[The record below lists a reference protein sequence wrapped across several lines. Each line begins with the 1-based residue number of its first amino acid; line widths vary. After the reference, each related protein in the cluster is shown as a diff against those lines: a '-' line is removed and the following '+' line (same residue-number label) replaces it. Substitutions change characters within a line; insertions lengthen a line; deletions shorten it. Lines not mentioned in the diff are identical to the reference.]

1 MAGLHYIVISN
12 QKLFFMQNY
21 KNHSRYYPFHH
32 FVLTPLTLVY
42 FVWTLVNLIS
52 AIGLGV
58 QVSEQ
63 VYHLIGATI
72 LLLLP
77 LLARIYALKNQDR
90 IIRLEM
96 RQRYFELTGSSFRE
110 KERKLRLSQII
121 ALRFAGDNE
130 LLALIER
137 TIKEG
142 LRSKVI
148 KQSIENWQEDK
159 RRV

>member
-1 MAGLHYIVISN
+1 
-12 QKLFFMQNY
+12 MQNY
-21 KNHSRYYPFHH
+21 KNHTRYYPFHH
-32 FVLTPLTLVY
+32 FVLTPLTLV
-42 FVWTLVNLIS
+42 FFIWTLVNLFS
-52 AIGLGV
+52 AIGSGV
-58 QVSEQ
+58 QVSQE

-96 RQRYFELTGSSFRE
+96 RQRYFELTGESFRE

-130 LLALIER
+130 LLELIDKA
-137 TIKEG
+137 IKEG

-148 KQSIENWQEDK
+148 KQSIENWQEDN

>member
-1 MAGLHYIVISN
+1 
-12 QKLFFMQNY
+12 MQNY
-21 KNHSRYYPFHH
+21 KNHTRYYPFHH

-42 FVWTLVNLIS
+42 FVWTLVDLFS
-52 AIGLGV
+52 AIGSGV
-58 QVSEQ
+58 QVSQQ

-96 RQRYFELTGSSFRE
+96 RQRYFELTGKSFRE

-130 LLALIER
+130 LLELIDKA
-137 TIKEG
+137 IKEG

-148 KQSIENWQEDK
+148 KQSIENWQEDN

>member
-1 MAGLHYIVISN
+1 
-12 QKLFFMQNY
+12 MQNY
-21 KNHSRYYPFHH
+21 KNHTRYYPFHH

-42 FVWTLVNLIS
+42 FVWTLVNLFS
-52 AIGLGV
+52 AIGSGV
-58 QVSEQ
+58 QVSQ
-63 VYHLIGATI
+63 QMYHLIGATI

-96 RQRYFELTGSSFRE
+96 RQRYFELTGESFRE

-130 LLALIER
+130 LLELIDKV
-137 TIKEG
+137 IKES

-148 KQSIENWQEDK
+148 KQSIENWQEDN